1 MSANYVV
8 SRIKEALYN
17 AKGNK
22 AKAKQQIIAW
32 AKTDVQLLEG
42 LTRAHLGGIVDFN
55 INRVESGKG
64 LPSTASPAAKAAP
77 KKAQRKMVNPAQGSA
92 FGQEILKTVS
102 SGNATVFGLESYES
116 PNLPSKDSGA
126 SQRHVDALNHIASFS
141 GNKVN

>member
-22 AKAKQQIIAW
+22 AKAKQQIMAW
-32 AKTDVQLLEG
+32 ARTDVQLLEG
-42 LTRAHLGGIVDFN
+42 LTRAHLSGIVDFN

-64 LPSTASPAAKAAP
+64 LPSAAAPSRGSAP
-77 KKAQRKMVNPAQGSA
+77 KKAKRKMVNPAKGSA

-116 PNLPSKDSGA
+116 PNPPSKDNAA